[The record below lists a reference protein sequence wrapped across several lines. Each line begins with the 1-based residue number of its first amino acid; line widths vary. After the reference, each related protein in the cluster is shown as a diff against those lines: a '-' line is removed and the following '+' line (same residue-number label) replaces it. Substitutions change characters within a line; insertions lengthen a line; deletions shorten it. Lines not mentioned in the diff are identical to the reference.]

1 MTTQAHRPL
10 VVDADGHVCEPPDL
24 GERNL
29 PMSMIDG
36 SRA

>member
-10 VVDADGHVCEPPDL
+10 VVDADGHVREPRDPW
-24 GERNL
+24 ERNL
-29 PMSMIDG
+29 PMSTIDG